1 MSAFKS
7 IQQVRSEIRQQV
19 LSHLQQSQIPFQLDR
34 QSVCVPAGRLD
45 FTHAEL
51 QLHPHGKAS
60 RYLPYHKVRLSQL
73 APLFR
78 SNTTK
83 HPSVGLTAVT
93 Q

>member
-7 IQQVRSEIRQQV
+7 VQQVRSEIRQQV

-34 QSVCVPAGRLD
+34 QSVCLPAGRLD
-45 FTHAEL
+45 FASAEL

-73 APLFR
+73 EPLLR
-78 SNTTK
+78 SS
-83 HPSVGLTAVT
+83 HSVGR
-93 Q
+93 